1 MIDETVFSSYDN
13 SLYTGITYSAL
24 LPAFSVNTVRIHL
37 TTSLGLDEQDNG
49 FTEVSIYP
57 NPSSDFIY
65 FPSKQMPIS
74 IGIYNNLGQKI
85 IDQSAVD
92 INKVDVSQLKKGI
105 YFVRAIYSEKNSA
118 TYKLVKQ

>member
-1 MIDETVFSSYDN
+1 
-13 SLYTGITYSAL
+13 
-24 LPAFSVNTVRIHL
+24 
-37 TTSLGLDEQDNG
+37 
-49 FTEVSIYP
+49 
-57 NPSSDFIY
+57 
-65 FPSKQMPIS
+65 MPIS

-85 IDQSAVD
+85 IDKTSVE